1 MVRKDMSQVQSC
13 AVSES
18 IDSAQ
23 EKGSKHTY
31 DMQMAH
37 RKLLGD
43 HDTWSLLVSIGESL
57 GLGWELLRDWRL
69 ARKGLWK
76 QTKAD
81 LKKQGETW
89 ENERDEEQEGEA
101 YAEPKAAILLSKK
114 KGRENGKGKSEWT
127 IRCGVD
133 RRRMALIQRSIRP
146 NSSDPVRC
154 HRPASS
160 SPRVIYPF
168 SSPRA
173 NGAKDLSFF
182 TYHLLR
188 TERPQLRIR
197 CTHAMSS
204 LVISFLHTVLQLL
217 LFQSHAASYADRVDA
232 YKEMDRFS
240 APARLMIVSDLDHT
254 MVDHHDPE
262 NTSLLRFNAM
272 WESIYRHNSLLVFS
286 TGRSPTLYKQL
297 RKEKPL
303 LTPDITIMSVGTEIT
318 YGDSMVPDEGWEVV
332 LNKAWNRNIA
342 LEEAGKF
349 PQLKLQPETEQRPH
363 KVSFYVDK
371 GHAQEVLKSLPGIF
385 KSRGLDVK
393 IIYSGGID
401 LDILPQGAGKGEALS
416 YLLKKFKEAGKL
428 PLNTL
433 ACGDSGNDAELFSIS
448 DVYGVMVSNAQ
459 EELLQ
464 WHAENA
470 KGNSKII
477 HATERCAAGIIEAI
491 AHFGLGPNISPRDSL
506 DLLSYKPEDI
516 NPAIILVTL
525 YIAYE
530 RWRQAAAENYESFIQ
545 SLKTIC
551 ALHRLLSQM
560 KGEMVASLPLYST
573 QSPTAQAAS
582 AWYTFIRPGS
592 KGSQRAPMMPGSSNS
607 GISRKTVSTDR
618 HNLKFQG
625 IPTKGKCLEVSA
637 ARGSNRAG
645 FRPRSCRNPVA
656 ICPKSGA
663 IASSHDSIRNSAAIA
678 PDWVPSQ
685 FDSSHDPALS
695 RSCWAGDQ
703 ILTPLCPDSDAIVS
717 RFRCHRVRIL
727 APSCPDSSAI
737 ASGFRPPAFGRN
749 RVGIRAAEAVV
760 KRPTDRRFFLIFFS
774 SRHRQS
780 LAFLLAATAISRNA
794 CSLSRRDP
802 PRHHSSLSPKPRDLP
817 RRQDSRRQ
825 ANRGVLSLA
834 EPKLAA
840 PPRAS
845 HPRDRGRNPARL
857 DPLAAETSSQL
868 GGGQAATAGIHVAIP
883 DGFTPWAIVWVG
895 PGGRRPSAV
904 GRW

>member
-1 MVRKDMSQVQSC
+1 
-13 AVSES
+13 
-18 IDSAQ
+18 
-23 EKGSKHTY
+23 
-31 DMQMAH
+31 
-37 RKLLGD
+37 
-43 HDTWSLLVSIGESL
+43 
-57 GLGWELLRDWRL
+57 
-69 ARKGLWK
+69 
-76 QTKAD
+76 
-81 LKKQGETW
+81 
-89 ENERDEEQEGEA
+89 
-101 YAEPKAAILLSKK
+101 
-114 KGRENGKGKSEWT
+114 
-127 IRCGVD
+127 
-133 RRRMALIQRSIRP
+133 MALIQRSIRP

-204 LVISFLHTVLQLL
+204 L
-217 LFQSHAASYADRVDA
+217 A

-551 ALHRLLSQM
+551 HPSGTIIHPSGVEQPLHEWIDTLRPYYGDKQGKKFLVWVDRAFTSKIGSDTLLVKFDKWELTDEGRNGCVTTFVLNS
-560 KGEMVASLPLYST
+560 KPDSPGSFSLVHIHQTWLEGF
-573 QSPTAQAAS
+573 AAS
-582 AWYTFIRPGS
+582 TDDAW
-592 KGSQRAPMMPGSSNS
+592 
-607 GISRKTVSTDR
+607 
-618 HNLKFQG
+618 
-625 IPTKGKCLEVSA
+625 
-637 ARGSNRAG
+637 
-645 FRPRSCRNPVA
+645 
-656 ICPKSGA
+656 
-663 IASSHDSIRNSAAIA
+663 
-678 PDWVPSQ
+678 
-685 FDSSHDPALS
+685 
-695 RSCWAGDQ
+695 
-703 ILTPLCPDSDAIVS
+703 
-717 RFRCHRVRIL
+717 
-727 APSCPDSSAI
+727 
-737 ASGFRPPAFGRN
+737 
-749 RVGIRAAEAVV
+749 
-760 KRPTDRRFFLIFFS
+760 IF
-774 SRHRQS
+774 
-780 LAFLLAATAISRNA
+780 
-794 CSLSRRDP
+794 
-802 PRHHSSLSPKPRDLP
+802 
-817 RRQDSRRQ
+817 
-825 ANRGVLSLA
+825 
-834 EPKLAA
+834 
-840 PPRAS
+840 
-845 HPRDRGRNPARL
+845 
-857 DPLAAETSSQL
+857 
-868 GGGQAATAGIHVAIP
+868 
-883 DGFTPWAIVWVG
+883 
-895 PGGRRPSAV
+895 
-904 GRW
+904 